1 MGKGRTIAQTL
12 RIRAYNGPGAGSRS
26 PRYSLGYTNFSGPT
40 LVKTRL
46 PPPFRTFV
54 LMQRLDLKQLLSQ
67 KLSPQQIQFIKLLQ
81 IPTAELETRIK
92 EEMEVNPAL
101 EEDEPDDTEEMERDE
116 DDGDEADDD
125 PDASLD
131 NDENTLEEDFDDR
144 NNDQEMADELPE
156 PEIQPKDE
164 GPADTEAN
172 ADTTDLDLS
181 DYLNDDEIAG
191 YKMQGDGP
199 GEEEERDT
207 PLADTSGSLLDSLLD
222 QLHFASL
229 NERQEAIGQ
238 QLIGSIDGDGYIRRD
253 LSAIAND
260 LAFSQNLEVTV
271 AEIEAVLRVV
281 QGFDP
286 PGIAARDLPE
296 CLLLQLERR
305 PQDEATTNAERILTD
320 TFEEFSKKHYP
331 RIQQKLD
338 LEDDELK
345 EAISVILKL
354 NPKPGGSGPSGL
366 GKTQYLMPDF
376 ILTNDNGVFNLTL
389 NARNAPELRVS
400 PAYTE
405 MFRTYDKAAKKDTKM
420 KEAVTFVK
428 QKLDSAKWFID
439 AIRQRQNTLLRTMNA
454 IVELQ
459 TEFFVEGDEGK
470 LRPMILKDIAQRIS
484 MDISTVSRVANSKSI
499 QTEFGIY
506 PLKYFFSEG
515 IATDSGEDASSREVK
530 SILKELIGKESK
542 ERPLSDDK
550 LEKMLNARGYNIAR
564 RTVAKYREQLNI
576 PVARLRKEL

>member
-1 MGKGRTIAQTL
+1 
-12 RIRAYNGPGAGSRS
+12 
-26 PRYSLGYTNFSGPT
+26 
-40 LVKTRL
+40 
-46 PPPFRTFV
+46 
-54 LMQRLDLKQLLSQ
+54 MQRLDLKQLLSQ

-101 EEDEPDDTEEMERDE
+101 EEDEPDDTEDLERD
-116 DDGDEADDD
+116 DDDSDDSDD
-125 PDASLD
+125 PDSSLD
-131 NDENTLEEDFDDR
+131 NDENTLDEDYEDR
-144 NNDQEMADELPE
+144 TGNDTELANDMPE
-156 PEIQPKDE
+156 SEIQPKDE
-164 GPADTEAN
+164 GPADSESA
-172 ADTTDLDLS
+172 ADNTDLDLS

-222 QLHFASL
+222 QLHFADL
-229 NERQEAIGQ
+229 DERQETIGQ

-271 AEIEAVLRVV
+271 AEIESVLRVV
-281 QGFDP
+281 QQFDP

-305 PQDEATTNAERILTD
+305 SQDENTVNAERILTN

-345 EAISVILKL
+345 EAINLILKL

-405 MFRTYDKAAKKDTKM
+405 MFQTYNKAAKKDTKM

-459 TEFFVEGDEGK
+459 RDFFAEGDEGK
-470 LRPMILKDIAQRIS
+470 LKPMILKDIAQRIS

-530 SILKELIGKESK
+530 SILRDLIGKESK